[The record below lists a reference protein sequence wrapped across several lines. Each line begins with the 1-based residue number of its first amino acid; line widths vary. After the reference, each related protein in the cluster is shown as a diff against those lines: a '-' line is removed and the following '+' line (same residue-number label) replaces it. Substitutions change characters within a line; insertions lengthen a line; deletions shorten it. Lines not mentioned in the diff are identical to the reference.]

1 VVRISRTANIK
12 TCGVASK
19 TAQPK
24 PPWVPAGQAL
34 CTFFQPAN
42 RSTGLCLSVRRTSD
56 EVEIEDSCPQNL
68 ELRWMSEVQSSVYA
82 TPLITDLFS
91 DGHKDI
97 VVPSFVHHLEVRS
110 QMIYTSRTC
119 QKSSLPLLPCDSP
132 VP

>member
-1 VVRISRTANIK
+1 
-12 TCGVASK
+12 
-19 TAQPK
+19 
-24 PPWVPAGQAL
+24 
-34 CTFFQPAN
+34 
-42 RSTGLCLSVRRTSD
+42 LCLSVRRTSD